1 MSDNLTHEDLSK
13 KFKNNFDLVIY
24 AIKLAK
30 NMIRSGRE
38 PSLYAPVQNKASIV
52 LNEIEHGRDRFEQ
65 PKKDLRQNAVEG
77 RIVELQS
84 EILLFEE
91 ARGKK
96 PTVTEGR

>member
-1 MSDNLTHEDLSK
+1 MSGNFTHEELAR
-13 KFKNNFDLVIY
+13 KFKNNFDLVNY

-38 PSLYAPVQNKASIV
+38 PSLYAPIQNKATIV

-77 RIVELQS
+77 RIEELQS

-91 ARGKK
+91 TRGKK
-96 PTVTEGR
+96 AVASEEK